1 MGSLRE
7 YKRLN
12 TRQASAVKVGG
23 FRPTGDPFATHFGL
37 RPLAAAGEAWP
48 VSNGK
53 PLLFLCQFNLTTA
66 PFLPGILKDMALL
79 TFFAEIDAL
88 QLGQENGANW
98 VLRGYTS
105 LEGLALLD
113 PPASTPALKRRFE
126 CSWEL
131 VEDHPHYDDHELVV
145 PKGFDNSD
153 VELENAARTRS
164 AATPRRSRR
173 RRGGATRNT
182 RRSPHSACRSTA
194 KRSWGSRLGTPAR
207 FTSRGERR
215 RAAGISGFWTGSAFR
230 GMGLLRSLA
239 GTARRLCRRTGGL
252 RFQRD
257 SRLAQLHLPSALAF
271 HRVRLSTQPR

>member
-53 PLLFLCQFNLTTA
+53 PLLFLCQLNLTTA
-66 PFLPGILKDMALL
+66 PFLPDILKDMALL
-79 TFFAEIDAL
+79 TFLAEIEAL

-105 LEGLALLD
+105 LEGLAPLD
-113 PPASTPALKRRFE
+113 PPAGTPALKRRFE

-153 VELENAARTRS
+153 VELENAARTKIGGYATTIQS
-164 AATPRRSRR
+164 APWWGQEEHPAKPAFCLQINSEEKL
-173 RRGGATRNT
+173 GLAFGDAGA
-182 RRSPHSACRSTA
+182 
-194 KRSWGSRLGTPAR
+194 LYIAR
-207 FTSRGERR
+207 
-215 RAAGISGFWTGSAFR
+215 
-230 GMGLLRSLA
+230 
-239 GTARRLCRRTGGL
+239 GTAEGCGDQWFLDWQC
-252 RFQRD
+252 F
-257 SRLAQLHLPSALAF
+257 
-271 HRVRLSTQPR
+271 